1 MRILGLDIGSKRIG
15 VAVSDDKEIM
25 SVPIEVFNNDEKA
38 NKNLKRLIKKYN
50 IKKIAVGLPYTLKGE
65 IGPQAEEVITAAK
78 DLLND
83 SDIEVEYVDERYT
96 TKIPLKISNRLPAK
110 KEIDKYSASMI
121 LSDYLMMRKKKIED
135 NK

>member
-15 VAVSDDKEIM
+15 VAVSDDKEMM

-83 SDIEVEYVDERYT
+83 SDIEVEYIDERYT

>member
-65 IGPQAEEVITAAK
+65 IGPQAKEVITAAK

>member
-15 VAVSDDKEIM
+15 VAVSDDKEMM

-65 IGPQAEEVITAAK
+65 IGPQAKEVITAAK

-83 SDIEVEYVDERYT
+83 PDIEVEYIDERYT